1 MKSMTEKYIGLRGE
15 LFSREQAGMGN
26 WAVHYVTYMEG
37 GNRRISIQIDSLDS
51 PEEVL
56 SAIRKFKPKLQA
68 DKELRDYVLPNIERM
83 LRSGQREMG
92 QWAFD

>member
-1 MKSMTEKYIGLRGE
+1 MTENYIGHRGE
-15 LFSREQAGMGN
+15 LFGRDKAVLSN
-26 WAVHYVTYMEG
+26 WLVHYVTYTED
-37 GNRRISIQIDSLDS
+37 NKKKISIQINSLDN

-68 DKELRDYVLPNIERM
+68 DEELRDYVLPNIERM
-83 LRSGQREMG
+83 LRQGRRDMG